1 MPGEFRL
8 DFCDPVR
15 GAGDRE
21 DCGLDAVT
29 LTVEM
34 TVVLGLLAFTVTL
47 FVSELVRVDLAA
59 LIVMVLIG
67 LLSTLPGL
75 GGLADIEHLFAGFS
89 SNAVIS
95 IIAVMIIGA
104 GLDRTGI
111 MNKVAAWILRI
122 GGSSEARIIP
132 IISST
137 VGFISSFMQNVGAA
151 ALFLPVV
158 SRISTRT
165 GIPLS
170 QLLMPMGFTAI
181 LGGTMTMVGSSPMI
195 LLNDLIAAVN
205 ADHPPERHIALFSLF
220 APAPIGLALIVS
232 GILYFVLLGRWVLPS
247 RAQDDAATTGRTVAD
262 YLKRTYGLKSDL
274 VEVVVPEG
282 NILVGHTIDDIM
294 NAHHLYIIGTDYAGQ
309 KVINPRVSTTI
320 LAPCRLAILGRRKVI
335 AEFCDTYGL
344 SVEPGLTEFGEDFSA
359 NRAGVAEIVVRPG
372 AGIVGK
378 SPQELRFRSSYGMSL
393 LAIHRGEDTM
403 SHVQTPEHEAV
414 PLGGVPL
421 LAGDTLVVHTP
432 WDMLSHLKRN
442 SDFVII
448 TSDFPEEEET
458 RPRKMGWALTFFA
471 IALSLV
477 LFTDLRL
484 SLALLVGATGMIVTR
499 VVSVDEAYR
508 AVSWNTVFLLASLI
522 PLGMAVQNT
531 GTADWI
537 AHKVLTL
544 LHGWPVWSLQVGVA
558 ILATAFTLIMSNV
571 GATVLLVP
579 LAISIA
585 LEAGGDPAIFALT
598 VAVSTSNSF
607 LIPTH
612 QVNALLMSPAGYRVA
627 DFLRSGGIMTVIFL
641 VVSQSVMMLV
651 Y

>member
-1 MPGEFRL
+1 ME
-8 DFCDPVR
+8 
-15 GAGDRE
+15 AI
-21 DCGLDAVT
+21 A
-29 LTVEM
+29 LTTEM
-34 TVVLGLLAFTVTL
+34 TVVLGILAFTMFL
-47 FVSELVRVDLAA
+47 FVSEVVRVDLAA
-59 LIVMVLIG
+59 ILVMVLIG
-67 LLSTLPGL
+67 LLSYVPGL
-75 GGLADIEHLFAGFS
+75 DGLADINQLFTGFS

-104 GLDRTGI
+104 GLDRTGV
-111 MNKVAAWILRI
+111 MNKVAAWILKI
-122 GGSSEARIIP
+122 GGTSQTRIVP

-158 SRISTRT
+158 SRISART

-195 LLNDLIAAVN
+195 LLNDLIETSN
-205 ADHPPERHIALFSLF
+205 ADLPAGEKIAPFELF
-220 APAPIGLALIVS
+220 APAPIGLALILT
-232 GILYFVLLGRWVLPS
+232 GILYFVLLGRWVLPA
-247 RAQDDAATTGRTVAD
+247 RAHDDAATTGQSVAD
-262 YLKRTYGLKSDL
+262 YLKRTYGLKSDM
-274 VEVVVPEG
+274 VEVVVPQG
-282 NILVGHTIDDIM
+282 NILVGHTIGDIM
-294 NAHHLYIIGTDYAGQ
+294 DAHHLYIIGTDYSGQ
-309 KVINPRVSTTI
+309 KVINPRIATTI
-320 LAPCRLAILGRRKVI
+320 LAPCRLAILGRRSVI
-335 AEFCDTYGL
+335 ADFCDIYGL
-344 SVEPGLTEFGEDFSA
+344 SVETTLSEFGEDFAA

-372 AGIVGK
+372 ASVIGK
-378 SPQELRFRSSYGMSL
+378 KPKDIRFRSSYGMSL
-393 LAIHRGEDTM
+393 LAIHRGEETM
-403 SHVQTPEHEAV
+403 SHVQTPEHEAAQLGDV
-414 PLGGVPL
+414 PF

-432 WDMLSHLKRN
+432 WDMLSLIKSN
-442 SDFVII
+442 NDFVVV

-458 RPRKMGWALTFFA
+458 RPRKMGWALTFFL

-508 AVSWNTVFLLASLI
+508 AVGWNTVFLLASLI

-537 AHKVLTL
+537 AQQVLGL
-544 LHGWPVWSLQVGVA
+544 LEGWPIWSLQVGVA
-558 ILATAFTLIMSNV
+558 VLATGFTLVMSNV

-598 VAVSTSNSF
+598 VAISTSNSF

-612 QVNALLMSPAGYRVA
+612 QVNALLMSPAGYRVS
-627 DFLRSGGIMTVIFL
+627 DFLRSGGIMTVLFL
-641 VVSQSVMMLV
+641 VVSQGVMMLF

>member
-1 MPGEFRL
+1 MEEI
-8 DFCDPVR
+8 
-15 GAGDRE
+15 A
-21 DCGLDAVT
+21 
-29 LTVEM
+29 LTTEM
-34 TVVLGLLAFTVTL
+34 KVVLGLLAFTMFL

-59 LIVMVLIG
+59 MSVMVLIG
-67 LLSTLPGL
+67 ILSYMPGL
-75 GGLADIEHLFAGFS
+75 GGLADIDHLFAGFS

-111 MNKVAAWILRI
+111 MNKVAAWILHI
-122 GGSSEARIIP
+122 GGASQARIIP
-132 IISST
+132 IISGT

-158 SRISTRT
+158 SRISSRT

-195 LLNDLIAAVN
+195 LLNDLIATSN
-205 ADHPPERHIALFSLF
+205 ADLPADHQIALFELF

-232 GILYFVLLGRWVLPS
+232 GILYFVLLGRWVLPA
-247 RAQDDAATTGRTVAD
+247 RAHDDAATRGQSVAD
-262 YLKRTYGLKSDL
+262 YLKRTYGLKSDM

-309 KVINPRVSTTI
+309 KVINPRVATMI
-320 LAPCRLAILGRRKVI
+320 LAPCRLAILGRKMVI
-335 AEFCDTYGL
+335 DDFCDIYGL
-344 SVEPGLTEFGEDFSA
+344 SVEPTLEEFGEDFA
-359 NRAGVAEIVVRPG
+359 AGRAGVAEIVVRPG
-372 AGIVGK
+372 SSVIGK
-378 SPQELRFRSSYGMSL
+378 TPKDLRFRSSYGMSL
-393 LAIHRGEDTM
+393 LAIHRGEVTM
-403 SHVQTPEHEAV
+403 SHVQTADHEAV
-414 PLGGVPL
+414 ALGNVRL

-442 SDFVII
+442 NDFVVV

-458 RPRKMGWALTFFA
+458 RPRKMGWALSFFLL
-471 IALSLV
+471 ALSLV

-484 SLALLVGATGMIVTR
+484 SLALLVGATGMIVSR
-499 VVSVDEAYR
+499 VLSVDEAYR

-522 PLGMAVQNT
+522 PLGMAVQHT

-537 AHKVLTL
+537 ARQVLSL

-558 ILATAFTLIMSNV
+558 ILATGFTLVMSNV

-585 LEAGGDPAIFALT
+585 LEAGGNPGVFALT

-612 QVNALLMSPAGYRVA
+612 QVNALLMSPAGYRVK
-627 DFLRSGGIMTVIFL
+627 DFLRSGGIMTVLFL
-641 VVSQSVMMLV
+641 VVSQGVMMLFF
-651 Y
+651 